1 MSNNPL
7 ISIITCFLNAEKFFE
22 EAIQSV
28 LTQTYTNWELLLVDD
43 GSTDSSTQIAKRY
56 AEEKCGKVS
65 YLEHEGHQNRGKS
78 TSRNLGIHH
87 AKGEYI
93 AFLDADDIFLPQ
105 KLEKQVTI
113 LQTHPDVGMIC
124 GPYYLWH
131 SWTNKPED
139 VQRDRIFPIISPDVI
154 QSETLIKPPSMFN
167 YHVKH
172 QALTPTTCSI
182 LLRSKVIQEIGAFDE
197 SFQLLCEDSV
207 FFAKVFLKTT
217 VIIESSCWD
226 RYRQHSDSSI
236 HVAIRK
242 GQYHN
247 SKPNPAALEYWK
259 WIERYMEEQKVIDP
273 ATWQALQEQ
282 LWRYRHPFL
291 TKLLRLLRK
300 ILPLAV
306 KKQLK
311 ATPYIIQKS
320 FRRKCVTVHEGSAS
334 EKKLLR

>member
-1 MSNNPL
+1 VNNNPL
-7 ISIITCFLNAEKFFE
+7 ISIITCFFNAEKFFE

-28 LTQTYTNWELLLVDD
+28 LAQTYTNWELLLVDD

-56 AEEKCGKVS
+56 AEKKSGKVS
-65 YLEHEGHQNRGKS
+65 YLEHECHQNRGKS
-78 TSRNLGIHH
+78 ASRNLGIRH

-105 KLEKQVTI
+105 KLGKQVTI

-124 GPYYLWH
+124 GPYYMWYG
-131 SWTNKPED
+131 WTDNPKD
-139 VQRDRIFPIISPDVI
+139 VQRDKIFPIISPDII
-154 QSETLIKPPSMFN
+154 QSETLVKPPLLFH

-172 QALTPTTCSI
+172 QASTPTTCSI
-182 LLRSKVIQEIGAFDE
+182 LLRSKVIQEIGIFDE

-217 VIIESSCWD
+217 VIIESACWD

-236 HVAIRK
+236 HVAIQK

-247 SKPNPAALEYWK
+247 SEPNPAALEYWK
-259 WIERYMEEQKVIDP
+259 WIEKYMVEQKVSDLT
-273 ATWQALQEQ
+273 TWQVLQER
-282 LWRYRHPFL
+282 LWIYRHPFL
-291 TKLLRLLRK
+291 NKLLHLPRS
-300 ILPLAV
+300 ILPLAI

-311 ATPYIIQKS
+311 TTLQGYFILIS
-320 FRRKCVTVHEGSAS
+320 
-334 EKKLLR
+334 

>member
-1 MSNNPL
+1 MNSNPL

-56 AEEKCGKVS
+56 AEEKSGKVS

-78 TSRNLGIHH
+78 TSRNLGFRH

-105 KLEKQVTI
+105 KLEKQVTA
-113 LQTHPDVGMIC
+113 LQTYPDVGMIC
-124 GPYYLWH
+124 GPYYMWY
-131 SWTNKPED
+131 SWTNNPED
-139 VQRDRIFPIISPDVI
+139 VQRDKIFPIISPDII
-154 QSETLIKPPSMFN
+154 QSETLVKPPALFY

-172 QALTPTTCSI
+172 QASTPTTCSI
-182 LLRSKVIQEIGAFDE
+182 LLRSKVIKEIGVFDE

-207 FFAKVFLKTT
+207 LFAKVFLKTT
-217 VIIESSCWD
+217 VMIESGCWD

-236 HVAIRK
+236 HIAVQK
-242 GQYHN
+242 GQYHKT
-247 SKPNPAALEYWK
+247 KPNPAVLEYWK
-259 WIERYMEEQKVIDP
+259 WIEKYMVEQKVSDLK
-273 ATWQALQEQ
+273 TWQALQEQ
-282 LWRYRHPFL
+282 LWIYRHPSL
-291 TKLLRLLRK
+291 NKILHLPRS

-311 ATPYIIQKS
+311 ATLCIIQKS
-320 FRRKCVTVHEGSAS
+320 LRRKYKGTRENT
-334 EKKLLR
+334 